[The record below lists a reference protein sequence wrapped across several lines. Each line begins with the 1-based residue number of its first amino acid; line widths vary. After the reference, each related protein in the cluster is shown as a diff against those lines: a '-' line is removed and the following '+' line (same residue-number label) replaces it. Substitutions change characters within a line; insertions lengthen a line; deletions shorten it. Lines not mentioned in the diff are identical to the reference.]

1 MPKDS
6 KINKGKRTPK
16 DKSKGGRPLGKK
28 NNPKKKKK
36 VIVYLPALIPKT
48 PGVND
53 PEELCEH
60 EIDYEDKML
69 CVQIE
74 RLAAKGFTNNEI
86 IAAIG
91 ISRQT
96 FYKRLRNE
104 EYFSYCLFK
113 HRGIPELEIESSL
126 RKSALGFS
134 YVEQVATPSGEVLT
148 VQRFALP
155 NVNAQKFYLTNKRA
169 EEWKHKP
176 EQTIEQ
182 GKGLEAI
189 TFTLKRR
196 EE

>member
-6 KINKGKRTPK
+6 KINKGNP
-16 DKSKGGRPLGKK
+16 KSKGPGGRPKGKK
-28 NNPKKKKK
+28 NNPKTKKKA
-36 VIVYLPALIPKT
+36 IVYLPAIIPGKH
-48 PGVND
+48 GIND
-53 PEELCEH
+53 PDELCEH
-60 EIDYEDKML
+60 EIDYEDKLL

-91 ISRQT
+91 ISRNT
-96 FYKRLRNE
+96 FYQRLRTE

-169 EEWKHKP
+169 AEWKNKP
-176 EQTIEQ
+176 EEALEQ

-189 TFTLKRR
+189 TFSLKRR